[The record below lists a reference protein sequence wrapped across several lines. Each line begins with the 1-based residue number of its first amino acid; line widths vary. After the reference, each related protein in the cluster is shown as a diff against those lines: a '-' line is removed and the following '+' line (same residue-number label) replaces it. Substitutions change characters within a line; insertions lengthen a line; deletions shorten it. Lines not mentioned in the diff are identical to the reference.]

1 MVCCVHVQHSSKKN
15 ICNACSR
22 VMHFI
27 TSWVQSTNYEIDHS
41 ESLCRLKMK
50 MRNPITDR
58 PSVRMLSDI
67 FSLVDHLSKCV
78 LLASSPHI
86 MIPRL
91 FPTSFSKSWPPGH
104 IWNNPSSADS
114 LFSRRG
120 GKVGRGKWGRPILSP
135 RVLPCDSRSGTHV
148 QAHVLAEQGFVY
160 SIQTNSIRHQKLLLQ
175 RSQLSKSLGWRHD
188 VTATPVWV

>member
-1 MVCCVHVQHSSKKN
+1 MFT
-15 ICNACSR
+15 CSAAVKR
-22 VMHFI
+22 IFAMPAQEWCI
-27 TSWVQSTNYEIDHS
+27 
-41 ESLCRLKMK
+41 SLRHECKVRIMKLIIAKVYVGWIKMK

-58 PSVRMLSDI
+58 DNVRMLPDI
-67 FSLVDHLSKCV
+67 FSLVVHLSKCV

-104 IWNNPSSADS
+104 IWNNPSSADC

>member
-1 MVCCVHVQHSSKKN
+1 MECCVHVQRSSKKN
-15 ICNACSR
+15 ICNACLR

-27 TSWVQSTNYEIDHS
+27 TSWVQSTNYEFDHR
-41 ESLCRLKMK
+41 ESLGWRKRIRRNLKQRQRLNKFVK
-50 MRNPITDR
+50 
-58 PSVRMLSDI
+58 MLSDI
-67 FSLVDHLSKCV
+67 SSLVVHLSKCV

-114 LFSRRG
+114 LFSRG
-120 GKVGRGKWGRPILSP
+120 GWKVGQGKWGRPILSP

-160 SIQTNSIRHQKLLLQ
+160 SIQTNSIRNRKLLLQ
-175 RSQLSKSLGWRHD
+175 TQLGKS
-188 VTATPVWV
+188 